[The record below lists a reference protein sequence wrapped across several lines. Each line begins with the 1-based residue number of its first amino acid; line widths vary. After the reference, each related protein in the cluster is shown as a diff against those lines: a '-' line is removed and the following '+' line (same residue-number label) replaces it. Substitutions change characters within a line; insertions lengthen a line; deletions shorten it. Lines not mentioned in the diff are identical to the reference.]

1 MSLKNIII
9 TGSIGSIPT
18 QSYGQKM
25 YVSSTDEQSFPIE
38 SFTGSSGGST
48 PDFYGEYAT
57 TNLFVNITQSWSA
70 SINTPA
76 GIVSSIHDTQE
87 EFINGEYSGSTL
99 IVSHQDLI
107 NEADSEYNEYGDSNV
122 VLNNVETNQSS
133 SFYRQVNYDTGEL
146 TPTNFQQIISQSAEF
161 AEVNDYNYAS
171 RANVLPRYNG
181 VKVTQQNENVWTN
194 GDVSF
199 GKKPNVQVLSTYF
212 AYFDSI
218 ITTTPVLINKS
229 TVRILYLID
238 EDGNTLSPTISS
250 SYYYNLIDN
259 FTSGEKL
266 NIILNSTSG
275 SLQTVDNIPI
285 LRSGAIPIAIIA
297 SQTGS
302 SENVQSTMSFG
313 TSGSRVP
320 NYNSLFGNIG
330 SYTQSIQTGSQDQ
343 LLFSDTI
350 FANSMALTSNIIRP
364 TANSFYT
371 KIAFYIDFS
380 GITITQVKP
389 GAPSNTIPLTISI
402 SESLDGGTTY
412 PNTLVL
418 PSVNVTYPSSSA
430 TFTSNFFFPNSDR
443 RYKIFAHN
451 QSEYFNITLN
461 EAQVRIIQNPLPQI
475 NVLSSSA
482 YFTTSSANILV
493 ASTSMS
499 QVYFPD
505 LPYTQIINSTN
516 FSSSGYQYFAPF
528 QISPGD
534 QIRFEGDEF
543 QTYNISSIV
552 PQRSSS
558 RMQMTLDRNVE
569 SGTNVTSF
577 LIKRYEPN
585 PMWVTI
591 DSNLE
596 GYNNGFEGFILYYGG
611 GFILPQHANNALMDN
626 FNKNIELLKT
636 NGLIV

>member
-1 MSLKNIII
+1 
-9 TGSIGSIPT
+9 
-18 QSYGQKM
+18 
-25 YVSSTDEQSFPIE
+25 
-38 SFTGSSGGST
+38 
-48 PDFYGEYAT
+48 
-57 TNLFVNITQSWSA
+57 
-70 SINTPA
+70 
-76 GIVSSIHDTQE
+76 
-87 EFINGEYSGSTL
+87 
-99 IVSHQDLI
+99 
-107 NEADSEYNEYGDSNV
+107 
-122 VLNNVETNQSS
+122 
-133 SFYRQVNYDTGEL
+133 
-146 TPTNFQQIISQSAEF
+146 
-161 AEVNDYNYAS
+161 
-171 RANVLPRYNG
+171 
-181 VKVTQQNENVWTN
+181 
-194 GDVSF
+194 
-199 GKKPNVQVLSTYF
+199 
-212 AYFDSI
+212 
-218 ITTTPVLINKS
+218 
-229 TVRILYLID
+229 
-238 EDGNTLSPTISS
+238 
-250 SYYYNLIDN
+250 
-259 FTSGEKL
+259 
-266 NIILNSTSG
+266 
-275 SLQTVDNIPI
+275 
-285 LRSGAIPIAIIA
+285 
-297 SQTGS
+297 
-302 SENVQSTMSFG
+302 
-313 TSGSRVP
+313 
-320 NYNSLFGNIG
+320 
-330 SYTQSIQTGSQDQ
+330 
-343 LLFSDTI
+343 
-350 FANSMALTSNIIRP
+350 MALTSNIIRP
-364 TANSFYT
+364 NANSFTT

-430 TFTSNFFFPNSDR
+430 TFTSNFFFPNADR
-443 RYKIFAHN
+443 RYKIFAYN

-499 QVYFPD
+499 QVYIPD
-505 LPYTQIINSTN
+505 LPYTQIINST
-516 FSSSGYQYFAPF
+516 SGYQSFVPF

-596 GYNNGFEGFILYYGG
+596 GYENGLGGFILYYGG
-611 GFILPQHANNALMDN
+611 GFILPQHANNALMNN